1 MKIESLELTNVRTVK
16 TAKFHFH
23 PTTNLIVGVNGI
35 GKTTVLD
42 VLAYCL
48 SAKTAFCNSST
59 DHPVMFDCKDIRKDE
74 SATFL
79 LAKCEVNFSGQ
90 IRTISLQVQFST
102 ETSLVSPGMQVR
114 LDDNVGQRELFE
126 DYNLAVL
133 FSINR
138 SLANE
143 RQPRERAAAAGIAAG
158 FAGAHSKNPP
168 DLRESADW
176 LLGLHAPSKTPPSSA
191 KTLNSLNMAIS
202 RFLPNYAHI
211 EAVANHAAPYLGIK
225 RHGKLLPVTSLSGGE
240 QSILAIVLDLI
251 RRLERTNPDLDDP
264 AAEAEAVVLID
275 EVELHLHPAWQRQI
289 VRKLTDTF
297 PRCQFIATT
306 HSPQVIGEVEHE
318 CLHVMDEDGV
328 HSPTCSYG
336 VDSNRVLEEIM
347 NTNPRTEAVEELL
360 KKISDAIVR
369 NQYEDA
375 RSMLAKLSGY
385 LGENDPEIAR
395 AETLMRFMTEDS

>member
-1 MKIESLELTNVRTVK
+1 MKIESLELTDVRAIK

-35 GKTTVLD
+35 GKTTTLD

-48 SAKTAFCNSST
+48 SHKTGLCNVST
-59 DHPVMFDCKDIRKDE
+59 GHTVTFDPKDIRNDE
-74 SATFL
+74 NATFL
-79 LAKCEVNFSGQ
+79 LAKFQLNFSGQ
-90 IRTISLQVQFST
+90 IRTISHQVQLST

-114 LDDNVGQRELFE
+114 LDDNVGQQELSE
-126 DYNLAVL
+126 DYSLVVL

-138 SLANE
+138 SLASE
-143 RQPRERAAAAGIAAG
+143 RQPRGGATAAGIVAG
-158 FAGAHSKNPP
+158 FAGAQSKNPP
-168 DLRESADW
+168 DQRELADW
-176 LLGLHAPSKTPPSSA
+176 LLGLQAPSKTPPSSA
-191 KTLNSLNMAIS
+191 KTLNCINMAIS

-211 EAVANHAAPYLGIK
+211 EAVTNHAAPYLGIR

-251 RRLERTNPDLDDP
+251 RRLEQTNPDLDDP

-275 EVELHLHPAWQRQI
+275 EIELHLHPAWQRQI

-306 HSPQVIGEVEHE
+306 HSPQVIGEVEHQ
-318 CLHVMDEDGV
+318 CLHIMDEDGV
-328 HSPTCSYG
+328 HSPTCSFG

-375 RSMLAKLSGY
+375 RSLLAKLSGY
-385 LGENDPEIAR
+385 LGENDPEITR
-395 AETLMRFMTEDS
+395 AETLMQFMTEDS